1 MTTDPT
7 RRDYLPVPAQSWLS
21 LFFDLAFVAAIVVV
35 STFFSRGYA
44 PGQIAWLVLVFTL
57 IWTTWLITTVR
68 MANSTVDRLW
78 PRVLIVSQMGLVLL
92 MAITSNDFV
101 EDTSES
107 VGIIFGIILITGVL
121 LNRAL
126 CPPGDPTRLGRSET
140 IRLVIALV
148 LLAATWGIPDDTLW
162 YPALWLVGLALA
174 LSTIRTRSRWD
185 AATRRTLGHRFGEFT
200 IIVLGESFLKVALVA
215 SEEPLEE
222 LDLFALPLIFC
233 VITALWW
240 LYFAHVA
247 PVGVPSAHRA
257 WILLHLPLHLF
268 IVGLAVGLS
277 KLLLPTSDA
286 YSGSGFGLITIP
298 LVGALVS
305 IGFLIRIGHGPY
317 ARRGLAATLLG
328 SVAVVG
334 VVLLNYLGRGLEFD
348 LAGTVL
354 LLAIVLAVII
364 RSIGATAPR
373 EPLPV
378 PAQPKGGPHGHEH
391 DGMRQ

>member
-7 RRDYLPVPAQSWLS
+7 RRDYLPVPAQSWLG
-21 LFFDLAFVAAIVVV
+21 LFYDLAFVAAIVVV

-44 PGQIAWLVLVFTL
+44 PAQIAWLGLVFAM
-57 IWTTWLITTVR
+57 IWTTWLMTTLR
-68 MANSTVDRLW
+68 MANSQVDRLW
-78 PRVLIVSQMGLVLL
+78 PRVLIVSQMALVLL
-92 MAITSNDFV
+92 LAITSNDFI
-101 EDTSES
+101 ENTTET
-107 VGIIFGIILITGVL
+107 VGAIFGVILITGIL

-126 CPPGDPTRLGRSET
+126 CPPGDPTRLGRGES
-140 IRLVIALV
+140 IRLTIAIILF
-148 LLAATWGIPDDTLW
+148 LLTSGTPEDTLA
-162 YPALWLVGLALA
+162 YSGLWVVGLLLA
-174 LSTIRTRSRWD
+174 LSTLRSRSSWD
-185 AATRRTLGHRFGEFT
+185 ASTRRTLAHRFGEFT
-200 IIVLGESFLKVALVA
+200 IIMLGESFLKIALVA

-247 PVGVPSAHRA
+247 PAGVPNAHRA
-257 WILLHLPLHLF
+257 WIMLHFPLHLF

-277 KLLLPTSDA
+277 KLLLPASDA

-305 IGFLIRIGHGPY
+305 LGLLIRIGNGPY
-317 ARRGLAATLLG
+317 ARRGLLATLLG

-354 LLAIVLAVII
+354 LLAIVLALII
-364 RSIGATAPR
+364 RAIGATAPR

-378 PAQPKGGPHGHEH
+378 PAQPMGDARTDTSTTE
-391 DGMRQ
+391 